1 LVATIKKA
9 KREAEKAEKALQALT
24 REGNKA
30 EVEAEEK
37 AEKQAQ
43 KQKEKQASKASKVP
57 LAKAKSPTKPKKA
70 PICKKK
76 VVRFVRGDLEGVAL
90 AASQKR
96 TSSGRAVKTPV
107 IFEKGT

>member
-1 LVATIKKA
+1 MIKKA

-30 EVEAEEK
+30 EVKAKEK

-43 KQKEKQASKASKVP
+43 KQKEKQVSKASKVP
-57 LAKAKSPTKPKKA
+57 LAKAKRPIKPKKA
-70 PICKKK
+70 LIYKKK
-76 VVRFVRGDLEGVAL
+76 VVRFASSDLKGVAL
-90 AASQKR
+90 AISQKR
-96 TSSGRAVKTPV
+96 TSGRAVKTPI